1 MRGDDY
7 NSSERSLPAL
17 LSIHPAVAS
26 WSEYG
31 EAHPSNPG
39 TKLPFAGLVV
49 VRVGRFQYAVVERRA
64 GGAQHPYAT
73 QQAARSR

>member
-1 MRGDDY
+1 MRGEDY
-7 NSSERSLPAL
+7 SFTEHSLPAL
-17 LSIHPAVAS
+17 LWIHLAVAS
-26 WSEYG
+26 WSESG

-49 VRVGRFQYAVVERRA
+49 VRVGRFRYAVGERRA